1 MRFFRTL
8 LVFKLGAYA
17 GLAGAA
23 ALLKRALPSR
33 GDETSDDV
41 ALVAIF
47 DGIRLTSRAQAFRGG
62 SLLSWFGG
70 IDLDLREATLAPDAR
85 LTTTALFGGISL
97 RVPPGW
103 RVESDVRALAGGVD
117 LRGDGAEN
125 GQPDAPTL
133 RLDGLAAFG
142 GVSVVARA
150 APSANEP

>member
-33 GDETSDDV
+33 GDETSDEV

-47 DGIRLTSRAQAFRGG
+47 DGARLESRAQAFRGG
-62 SLLSWFGG
+62 SLLAWFGG
-70 IDLDLREATLAPDAR
+70 IEVDLREASLAPEAR

-103 RVESDVRALAGGVD
+103 RVESGVKTFAGGVE
-117 LRGDGAEN
+117 LRGADGAAA
-125 GQPDAPTL
+125 DAPTL

-142 GVSVVARA
+142 GVSVASGQPA
-150 APSANEP
+150 AIDEA